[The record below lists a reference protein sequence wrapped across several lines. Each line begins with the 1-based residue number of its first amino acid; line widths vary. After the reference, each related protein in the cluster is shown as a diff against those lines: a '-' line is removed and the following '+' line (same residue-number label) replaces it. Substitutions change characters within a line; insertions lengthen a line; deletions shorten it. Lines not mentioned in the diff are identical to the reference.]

1 MRIRLLPLVLAGAV
15 LATAP
20 MYSVCQQSETNPNN
34 VVTTLAQAPKRYYKL
49 DFVLKES
56 NEGKLINQRTF
67 NMSVS
72 TDSANGHERS
82 WWNMRAGTRLP
93 VRDPNGTNFVD
104 VGVNF
109 DVAARDADNGLQL
122 DITTDISSV
131 ATEEAAGPPPIRQVK
146 VKAAVFSPVGKPTTV
161 FTAEDPVSRHQ
172 FELEVTPTREK

>member
-1 MRIRLLPLVLAGAV
+1 MRNRLVHLAVVCAV
-15 LATAP
+15 LGAGP
-20 MYSVCQQSETNPNN
+20 VYSLCQQSETNPNN
-34 VVTTLAQAPKRYYKL
+34 VVAALAQAPKRYYKL

-56 NEGKLINQRTF
+56 NEGKVVNQRLF

-72 TDSANGHERS
+72 ADPAGSHEHS
-82 WWNMRAGTRLP
+82 WWNLRAGTRLP

-104 VGVNF
+104 VGVNL

-122 DITTDISSV
+122 DVTTEISSV
-131 ATEEAAGPPPIRQVK
+131 ATEETAGPPPIRQVK